1 MKNRLPKKF
10 IAHQKIDLANNFGAT
25 MTLWIPDD
33 SMSRYKPK
41 VCLTLKHG
49 KGAISLVFDDVEGL
63 TDALNGMAIF
73 AEENGDSMRKSLVEA
88 LEDWTTLKNESRRLK
103 ERRRGLKLV
112 KHDGHHVKI
121 INE

>member
-25 MTLWIPDD
+25 ATMWIPDD
-33 SMSRYKPK
+33 SLSRYKPK

-49 KGAISLVFDDVEGL
+49 NGSISLVFDDVDGV
-63 TDALNGMAIF
+63 TDALNGLAIF
-73 AEENGDSMRKSLVEA
+73 AEDNADAMRKSLGEA
-88 LEDWTTLKNESRRLK
+88 VEDWGLLKQESRRLK

-112 KHDGHHVKI
+112 KSAS
-121 INE
+121 NPQ